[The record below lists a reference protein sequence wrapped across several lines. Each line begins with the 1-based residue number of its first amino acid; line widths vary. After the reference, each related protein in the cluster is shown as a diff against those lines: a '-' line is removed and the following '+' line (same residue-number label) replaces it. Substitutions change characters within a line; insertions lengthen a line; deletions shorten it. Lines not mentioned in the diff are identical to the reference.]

1 VELENLCAFDF
12 FSLFEVV
19 RMTSQ
24 NKEKLLQF
32 HNSAFQHPSYRAT
45 SGRYIQG
52 VRQRKQM
59 ALIKVFQYDFPDT
72 AEFGGSLR
80 DINSPVTECTEQYC
94 EQALLLFHPLRQ
106 LADITLQNSYTLHFR
121 ESVANGVIGQ
131 AAQNFLQN
139 LQDAKSNSF
148 RVTRLDDDLQRD
160 TEPFNS
166 NNDDCDADA
175 HADEEDTSIVEG
187 QSLDIVLQ
195 MLNMEGEAENPTIPE
210 SPVINLPSSISLQTI
225 RNKGRLQCGYKSLID
240 MSMNVQPNATSVVET
255 EMAGTAEVP
264 HTADG
269 VVNMQ
274 MSPSQR
280 DIVQLLLTRTTRRT
294 RSFKEISKSDA
305 PVNVLEANGSVR
317 SIID

>member
-19 RMTSQ
+19 WMTSK
-24 NKEKLLQF
+24 NEEKLLQF
-32 HNSAFQHPSYRAT
+32 HNGAFQHPSYRAT

-52 VRQRKQM
+52 VRQRKEM
-59 ALIKVFQYDFPDT
+59 ALINVFQYDFPDT

-80 DINSPVTECTEQYC
+80 DINSPVTECMEQYC

-139 LQDAKSNSF
+139 IQDAKSNSF

-160 TEPFNS
+160 TEPFKS
-166 NNDDCDADA
+166 NDDDCDANVE
-175 HADEEDTSIVEG
+175 EEDTSILEG

-195 MLNMEGEAENPTIPE
+195 LLNMEGEAQNPTITE

-225 RNKGRLQCGYKSLID
+225 RNKGRLQCGYESLID
-240 MSMNVQPNATSVVET
+240 MSVNVQPNATPVVET
-255 EMAGTAEVP
+255 EMAGTAEEP
-264 HTADG
+264 YTADG
-269 VVNMQ
+269 VIDVQ
-274 MSPSQR
+274 MPPSQR
-280 DIVQLLLTRTTRRT
+280 DIAQLLLTRTSR
-294 RSFKEISKSDA
+294 
-305 PVNVLEANGSVR
+305 
-317 SIID
+317 